1 MKSRQT
7 RFSDVCGTMDEL
19 KRLHHEEHETVTRD
33 PIAVIKPLLEDAMYM
48 LIGMQERIGEYDDYR
63 NRVGAAMQRL
73 EEEIRTVIDPA
84 ITAVKFME
92 DAMESNQRYGATDVA
107 DISNAAEAIRSVA
120 SSLEHELRARME
132 LALEF
137 NRLFL
142 EIKRDRPW
150 VLDGDDI
157 DSYKGKVE
165 LDYQAW
171 LPPEPYRTM
180 LIDLL
185 ASSRAEIIDSQHPG
199 GEPIIQF
206 DDGGSIAMSQ
216 VRYDSEV
223 ENFHPANHKPAPG
236 GRLYR
241 RAIPE
246 DTS

>member
-1 MKSRQT
+1 
-7 RFSDVCGTMDEL
+7 
-19 KRLHHEEHETVTRD
+19 
-33 PIAVIKPLLEDAMYM
+33 
-48 LIGMQERIGEYDDYR
+48 
-63 NRVGAAMQRL
+63 
-73 EEEIRTVIDPA
+73 
-84 ITAVKFME
+84 
-92 DAMESNQRYGATDVA
+92 
-107 DISNAAEAIRSVA
+107 
-120 SSLEHELRARME
+120 
-132 LALEF
+132 
-137 NRLFL
+137 
-142 EIKRDRPW
+142 
-150 VLDGDDI
+150 
-157 DSYKGKVE
+157 
-165 LDYQAW
+165 
-171 LPPEPYRTM
+171 M